1 MLAAPLIGIIV
12 IIGLYLKEESDE
24 YVRMQSVR
32 MILFA
37 TGLTLAVTTVW
48 GFLTSL
54 AAVASLPLQFVGP
67 LWCIGLAFGNVWVQ
81 RT

>member
-1 MLAAPLIGIIV
+1 M
-12 IIGLYLKEESDE
+12 GLYLADESDE

-37 TGLTLAVTTVW
+37 TGFMLAISTAW
-48 GFLTSL
+48 GFLTSY
-54 AAVASLPLQFVGP
+54 AAVTPLPLHLVGP
-67 LWCIGLAFGNVWVQ
+67 LWCIGLVFGNVWVQ